1 MAQTKTTTKKGSQS
15 RSNGSR
21 SGSGGSS
28 TRKRTNAR
36 SSSAKR
42 TSARGSAS
50 KRSTSRST
58 ASRNGRSTATA
69 VKDTVASGAGS
80 VKDTVTSGAESVKD
94 VAGKAKTAA
103 LAGGA
108 AAAGLTATVLI
119 TRRANKQR
127 KVLGVSIP
135 KRNGFKPLQAVSNR
149 RGDIR
154 RDTRKVAGKVTSAA
168 DRADRLG
175 RRVSSV
181 ASGVREVS
189 KTADEAAKK
198 A

>member
-1 MAQTKTTTKKGSQS
+1 
-15 RSNGSR
+15 
-21 SGSGGSS
+21 
-28 TRKRTNAR
+28 
-36 SSSAKR
+36 
-42 TSARGSAS
+42 
-50 KRSTSRST
+50 
-58 ASRNGRSTATA
+58 

-80 VKDTVTSGAESVKD
+80 VKG

-135 KRNGFKPLQAVSNR
+135 ERNGFKPLQAVSNR

-154 RDTRKVAGKVTSAA
+154 RDTRKLAGKVTSAA

-181 ASGVREVS
+181 ASSVKEVS
-189 KTADEAAKK
+189 QTADDAAKK

>member
-1 MAQTKTTTKKGSQS
+1 MAQTKTTTKRGSQS

-21 SGSGGSS
+21 SGSGSSS

-36 SSSAKR
+36 STPKR
-42 TSARGSAS
+42 TNSRSTAS

-80 VKDTVTSGAESVKD
+80 VKDTVASGADSVKGA
-94 VAGKAKTAA
+94 AGKAKTAA

-154 RDTRKVAGKVTSAA
+154 RDTRKLAGKVTSAA

-181 ASGVREVS
+181 ASSVKEVS
-189 KTADEAAKK
+189 TTADDAAKK